1 MRIFLSIILISTL
14 FVCYIPTASAKEHQ
28 PRVQK
33 TIPAEL
39 IIKFKDSITN
49 NQKETI
55 LQKYQLKELSTI
67 TNGNITL
74 VTLPNKRTNIMDQLA
89 NLDQVEFVEPNSQVT
104 TSYTPSDHS
113 YSRQW
118 YASKVNMPKA
128 WNYTKGDPDIKV
140 AVIDAGLQMTHPDL
154 KGKLIKPYNAVTG
167 GTSLPL
173 SVHGTHV
180 TGIIGA
186 ASNKIGITGI
196 APNVKIIPVN
206 VFQGEA
212 ADIYTVADGI
222 DYAVSAGA
230 DIINLSLTTED
241 YTDVLD
247 YSIQSAIKKGVVVVA
262 AVGNDMTSRPQY
274 PAAYNNVIAVS
285 ATTQLDKRA
294 SFSNYGSYIHLC
306 APGVGI
312 LSTAPGS
319 TYISESG
326 TSMAAPIVSGISA
339 LLLSKNPF
347 LSPSEVM
354 DILQKSSVDLGSK
367 GWDKYYGYGR
377 VDAYKALLKTPV
389 PISSITTSSKTFT
402 YTGTNRLSLSFSARK
417 GTKVSVYMKN
427 TNNEMIKRLVTN
439 QKWSGGTF
447 STKWDGKM
455 DNGAYAPEGKV
466 TIMARVTNGKHT
478 VYKGKD
484 VTVKDHVLPDITLDE
499 NSLTFSSVNE
509 SLLNIPFH
517 VNKKS
522 RITAILYDHTGNSVK
537 TLAEEK
543 VFAGGKQTL
552 TWDGTDTIQQQIQTG
567 TYTLKL
573 SISDLKGREG
583 KGQNITINVK

>member
-1 MRIFLSIILISTL
+1 MRIFLSILLTSTL
-14 FVCYIPTASAKEHQ
+14 FVCSIPTASAEESSLQ
-28 PRVQK
+28 PRVQ
-33 TIPAEL
+33 EW

-49 NQKETI
+49 SQKDAI

-74 VTLPNKRTNIMDQLA
+74 VSLQNKNNLVDQLS
-89 NLDQVEFVEPNSQVT
+89 NLDPIEFVEPNYKVT

-113 YSRQW
+113 YTRQW

-128 WNYTKGDPDIKV
+128 WNYTKGDSDIKV
-140 AVIDAGLQMTHPDL
+140 AVIDAGLQTTHPDL
-154 KGKLIKPYNAVTG
+154 RGKLIKPYNAVTG
-167 GTSLPL
+167 RTSLPS

-180 TGIIGA
+180 VGIIGA

-206 VFQGEA
+206 VFEGEA

-241 YTDVLD
+241 YTDILD
-247 YSIQSAIKKGVVVVA
+247 YSIQSAVKKGVVVVA
-262 AVGNDMTSRPQY
+262 AVGNDRTSRPQY
-274 PAAYNNVIAVS
+274 PAAYKNVIAVS
-285 ATTQLDKRA
+285 ATTKLDQRA
-294 SFSNYGSYIHLC
+294 SFSNYGSYIHLS

-312 LSTAPGS
+312 FSTAPGS

-339 LLLSKNPF
+339 LILSKNPF
-347 LSPSEVM
+347 LSPSEVT
-354 DILQKSSVDLGSK
+354 DILQKSSVDLGTK

-377 VDAYKALLKTPV
+377 VDAYKALVKTPA

-402 YTGTNRLSLSFSARK
+402 YTGTNRLSLSFSAKK
-417 GTKVSVYMKN
+417 GTKISVYIKN
-427 TNNEMIKRLVTN
+427 ANNEIIRRLASD
-439 QKWSGGTF
+439 QKWNGGTF

-455 DNGAYAPEGKV
+455 DNGAYTPAGKV
-466 TIMARVTNGKHT
+466 KIMVKVTNGKHS

-484 VTVKDHVLPDITLDE
+484 VNLKDNAAPAITLEE
-499 NSLTFSSVNE
+499 NNLTYSLVNQPQ
-509 SLLNIPFH
+509 LNIPFQ

-522 RITAILYDHTGNSVK
+522 RVTAILYDQTGNSVK

-552 TWDGTDTIQQQIQTG
+552 TWDGNDTIG

-573 SISDLKGREG
+573 SITDLNERAG
-583 KGQNITINVK
+583 KPKNMSINVIE